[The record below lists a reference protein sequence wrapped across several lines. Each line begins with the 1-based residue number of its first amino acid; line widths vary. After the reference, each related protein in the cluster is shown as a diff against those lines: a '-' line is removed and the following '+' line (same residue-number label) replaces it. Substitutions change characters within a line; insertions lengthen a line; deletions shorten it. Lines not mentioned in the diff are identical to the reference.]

1 MPSVYTDSVRAY
13 RQELLARAGEQAFQ
27 VVVAQTDLFVLAA
40 RDLGREVAAFVSDLR
55 RGLETYIL
63 LHPDFR
69 TSLTP
74 VAVGDDAPAIARDMA
89 EAAARFGVGPFAAVA
104 GAFSQAVADAF
115 AAASPEI
122 VVENGGDIFL
132 RGAAARTVA
141 LLARP
146 VDGARLAL
154 TFEPARLPA
163 AVCASSATVGH
174 SLSLGEADMVTVVA
188 DRGAVADAAA
198 TALGNMLRTHADL
211 PAVLATAESLRR
223 RGVRG
228 VFAQLGELVGVVGDV
243 ELAAIEA

>member
-104 GAFSQAVADAF
+104 GAISQAVADAF

-141 LLARP
+141 LLA
-146 VDGARLAL
+146 
-154 TFEPARLPA
+154 
-163 AVCASSATVGH
+163 
-174 SLSLGEADMVTVVA
+174 
-188 DRGAVADAAA
+188 
-198 TALGNMLRTHADL
+198 
-211 PAVLATAESLRR
+211 
-223 RGVRG
+223 
-228 VFAQLGELVGVVGDV
+228 
-243 ELAAIEA
+243 